1 MSCYLV
7 NFGDSWAR
15 GEGGTEREKYNYAQ
29 QLSLLTNRQLIDLS
43 MPSASISHLVLQFQ
57 RFIQEHYQTGNDY
70 LAVFFITAQERQLV
84 FDLQGRPQEVHPGNT
99 VYQKYY
105 QTMYTDQLGSFTLNT
120 ILMTLQ
126 ALSKYYGID
135 DRYLLGWQ
143 RPILWT
149 EVDLTCF
156 YRRAQI
162 TAMELLG
169 NTNIIECGQN
179 GNLNFIP
186 GDGHPS
192 VAGHTHIAQTV
203 YQWIQN

>member
-1 MSCYLV
+1 MSRYLV

-15 GEGGTEREKYNYAQ
+15 GEGGTEREKYNYSR

-84 FDLQGRPQEVHPGNT
+84 FDSQGRPQEVHPRNT

-143 RPILWT
+143 LPILWT
-149 EVDLTCF
+149 EVDLTRF
-156 YRRAQI
+156 YSQAQI

-169 NTNIIECGQN
+169 NTDIIECGQN

-192 VAGHTHIAQTV
+192 IAGHTHIAQTV